1 MNLLIRYIYLLKMTT
16 TMDELNAQIEDLE
29 EKVQQLRNEKVKIK
43 LFNHFDIE
51 EEDLEGIT
59 NFRLQTSYTSWEA
72 VHNEYATGKKGTI
85 ELTFTRNNKEAGFS
99 MTFVRETPS
108 FDGYDMNCYGT
119 SETMDTHY
127 VNESEDPLI
136 KKILGSPDQE
146 EIEENWEDLLKH

>member
-16 TMDELNAQIEDLE
+16 TMDELDAQIEDLE
-29 EKVQQLRNEKVKIK
+29 EQMQQLRNEKVKIK

-51 EEDLEGIT
+51 EEDIEGIT

>member
-1 MNLLIRYIYLLKMTT
+1 MT

-146 EIEENWEDLLKH
+146 EIEENWEDLLRH

>member
-1 MNLLIRYIYLLKMTT
+1 
-16 TMDELNAQIEDLE
+16 MDELNAQIEDLE
-29 EKVQQLRNEKVKIK
+29 EQLQILRNEKVKIK

-108 FDGYDMNCYGT
+108 FDGYD
-119 SETMDTHY
+119 

-146 EIEENWEDLLKH
+146 EIEENWEDLLRH

>member
-1 MNLLIRYIYLLKMTT
+1 MTT

-29 EKVQQLRNEKVKIK
+29 EQVQQLRNEKVKRK
-43 LFNHFDIE
+43 LFNHFDIQ

-59 NFRLQTSYTSWEA
+59 NFRLQSSYTSWEA

-85 ELTFTRNNKEAGFS
+85 ELTFTRNNKEVGFS
-99 MTFVRETPS
+99 MSFVRETPS

>member
-1 MNLLIRYIYLLKMTT
+1 MT

-29 EKVQQLRNEKVKIK
+29 EQVQLLRNEKVKRK
-43 LFNHFDIE
+43 LFNHFDIL

-127 VNESEDPLI
+127 VSESEDPLI

-146 EIEENWEDLLKH
+146 EIEENWEYLLRH

>member
-1 MNLLIRYIYLLKMTT
+1 MTT

>member
-1 MNLLIRYIYLLKMTT
+1 
-16 TMDELNAQIEDLE
+16 MDELNAQIEDLE
-29 EKVQQLRNEKVKIK
+29 EQVQILRNEKVKRK

>member
-1 MNLLIRYIYLLKMTT
+1 MT
-16 TMDELNAQIEDLE
+16 TMDELNAQIENLE
-29 EKVQQLRNEKVKIK
+29 EQVQLLRNEKVKRK

>member
-1 MNLLIRYIYLLKMTT
+1 MTT
-16 TMDELNAQIEDLE
+16 YWTMDEINKQIEYHE
-29 EKVQQLRNEKVKIK
+29 ERVQLLRNEKVKRK
-43 LFNHFDIE
+43 LFNHFDIQ
-51 EEDLEGIT
+51 EEDLEGTT

-72 VHNEYATGKKGTI
+72 AHNEYATGKKGTI

-108 FDGYDMNCYGT
+108 FDGYDMNCYGV

-127 VNESEDPLI
+127 VNESEDPII

-146 EIEENWEDLLKH
+146 EIEENWEDLLRH

>member
-1 MNLLIRYIYLLKMTT
+1 
-16 TMDELNAQIEDLE
+16 MDELNAQIEDLE
-29 EKVQQLRNEKVKIK
+29 EKVQQLRNEKVKRK

-99 MTFVRETPS
+99 MSFIKESPS
-108 FDGYDMNCYGT
+108 WEDGFENRYGFT
-119 SETMDTHY
+119 EKMFTHY
-127 VNESEDPLI
+127 INESEDPII
-136 KKILGSPDQE
+136 KKILGNPDQE
-146 EIEENWEDLLKH
+146 EIEENWIELLKH

>member
-1 MNLLIRYIYLLKMTT
+1 MTT
-16 TMDELNAQIEDLE
+16 TMDELDAQIEDLE
-29 EKVQQLRNEKVKIK
+29 EQMQQLRNEKVKIK

-51 EEDLEGIT
+51 EEDIEGIT

>member
-1 MNLLIRYIYLLKMTT
+1 MTT
-16 TMDELNAQIEDLE
+16 SMDELNAQIEDLE

-59 NFRLQTSYTSWEA
+59 NFRLQSSYTSWEA

-85 ELTFTRNNKEAGFS
+85 ELTFTRNNKEVGFS

>member
-1 MNLLIRYIYLLKMTT
+1 MT
-16 TMDELNAQIEDLE
+16 TMDELNAQIEYLE
-29 EKVQQLRNEKVKIK
+29 EQVQLLRNEKVKRK
-43 LFNHFDIE
+43 LFNHFDIV

>member
-1 MNLLIRYIYLLKMTT
+1 MN

-29 EKVQQLRNEKVKIK
+29 EKVQQLRNEKVKRK

-51 EEDLEGIT
+51 EEDLKGIT
-59 NFRLQTSYTSWEA
+59 NFRLQTSYTSWAAEY
-72 VHNEYATGKKGTI
+72 NDYATGKKGTI

-99 MTFVRETPS
+99 MTFIKETPS
-108 FDGYDMNCYGT
+108 YDGYDMDRYGT
-119 SETMDTHY
+119 SESMDTHY
-127 VNESEDPLI
+127 INESEDPLI

>member
-1 MNLLIRYIYLLKMTT
+1 MTT
-16 TMDELNAQIEDLE
+16 TIDELNAQIEDLE
-29 EKVQQLRNEKVKIK
+29 EEVQLLRNEKVKIK

-59 NFRLQTSYTSWEA
+59 NFRLQSSYTSWEA
-72 VHNEYATGKKGTI
+72 EINDYATGKKATI

-99 MTFVRETPS
+99 MTFIKETPS
-108 FDGYDMNCYGT
+108 YDGYDMDRYGVT
-119 SETMDTHY
+119 ESMNTNY

-146 EIEENWEDLLKH
+146 EIEENWEYLLRH

>member
-1 MNLLIRYIYLLKMTT
+1 MN
-16 TMDELNAQIEDLE
+16 TMDELNAQIENLE
-29 EKVQQLRNEKVKIK
+29 EQVQLLRNEKVKIK
-43 LFNHFDIE
+43 LFNHFDIQ

>member
-1 MNLLIRYIYLLKMTT
+1 
-16 TMDELNAQIEDLE
+16 MDELNAQIEDLE
-29 EKVQQLRNEKVKIK
+29 EQVQILRNEKVKRK

-59 NFRLQTSYTSWEA
+59 NFRLQSSYTSWEA

-146 EIEENWEDLLKH
+146 EIEENWIDLLRH

>member
-1 MNLLIRYIYLLKMTT
+1 MTT

-29 EKVQQLRNEKVKIK
+29 EQVQQLRNEKVKRK
-43 LFNHFDIE
+43 LFNHFDIQ

-59 NFRLQTSYTSWEA
+59 NFRLQSSYTSWEA

-85 ELTFTRNNKEAGFS
+85 ELTFTRNNKEVGFS
-99 MTFVRETPS
+99 MSFVRETPS

-146 EIEENWEDLLKH
+146 EIEENWEDLLRH

>member
-1 MNLLIRYIYLLKMTT
+1 
-16 TMDELNAQIEDLE
+16 MDELNAQIEDLE
-29 EKVQQLRNEKVKIK
+29 EQVQVLRNEKVKRK
-43 LFNHFDIE
+43 LFNHFDIQ

-72 VHNEYATGKKGTI
+72 AHNEYATGKKGTI

-136 KKILGSPDQE
+136 KKILGSPDHE

>member
-1 MNLLIRYIYLLKMTT
+1 MNLLVRYIYLLNKN

-29 EKVQQLRNEKVKIK
+29 EQIQLLRNEKVKIK
-43 LFNHFDIE
+43 LFNHFDIQE
-51 EEDLEGIT
+51 QDLEGIT

-108 FDGYDMNCYGT
+108 FDGYDMNCYGV

-146 EIEENWEDLLKH
+146 EIEENWEDLLRH

>member
-1 MNLLIRYIYLLKMTT
+1 MTT
-16 TMDELNAQIEDLE
+16 TTDELNAQIEDLE
-29 EKVQQLRNEKVKIK
+29 EKVQQLRNEKVKRK

-59 NFRLQTSYTSWEA
+59 NFRLQSSYTSWEA

-85 ELTFTRNNKEAGFS
+85 ELTFTRNNKEVGFS